1 MQTQLRAVCS
11 SPICRLTACASTAL
25 PGGKCLHTGRAQAG
39 CSCSFVQSAGLLQFC
54 PNTAVLPLNL
64 QAGQQVLCTQ
74 CCTHPPMAG
83 TDLLLPI
90 TTLSLILSAS
100 HLAVTAHSSSDISL
114 QLLLALMAFT
124 SSYCHAVSLLPPAAS
139 PPLELRSCRA

>member
-1 MQTQLRAVCS
+1 MHTQLRVMCS
-11 SPICRLTACASTAL
+11 SPICRLSACASTAL

-39 CSCSFVQSAGLLQFC
+39 GACSFVQSAGLLQFC

-74 CCTHPPMAG
+74 GCAPPPVAD

-90 TTLSLILSAS
+90 TTLSLVLSAS
-100 HLAVTAHSSSDISL
+100 HLAVTAHSSGDISS

-139 PPLELRSCRA
+139 PLQELRSCRA